1 MRHPDPVEVEQRYFD
16 DVSVGTKI
24 PEREYGPHTLTSA
37 VFWAAVQENA
47 GLLHFD
53 RDYVREHRGAKS
65 IVVSGQQRQSYV
77 VRTLLDWTGPRGFLR
92 RMDCRH
98 RASTHEGE
106 MQRYSAT
113 VVGKSGDPESPW
125 IAVDVDGR
133 DQDDQQILT
142 AKCTLLLPLVD
153 WPLDRHV
160 WETVTPE
167 P

>member
-1 MRHPDPVEVEQRYFD
+1 MRHPDLVEVEQRYFD
-16 DVSVGTKI
+16 DVTVGAKI

-47 GLLHFD
+47 GLLHLD

-77 VRTLLDWTGPRGFLR
+77 VRTLMDWTGPRGFLR
-92 RMDCRH
+92 TMDCRH

-113 VVGKSGDPESPW
+113 VIEKSIDPESPW
-125 IAVDVDGR
+125 IVVDVDGR
-133 DQDDQQILT
+133 NGDGEQILT
-142 AKCTLLLPLVD
+142 AKCTLLLPLLD
-153 WPLDRHV
+153 WPIERHV
-160 WETVTPE
+160 WDAAMP
-167 P
+167 

>member
-1 MRHPDPVEVEQRYFD
+1 MRHPDPVEADQRYFD
-16 DVSVGTKI
+16 DVRVGDAI
-24 PEREYGPHTLTSA
+24 PAREYGPHTLTSA

-53 RDYVREHRGAKS
+53 RDYVRAQRGAKS

-92 RMDCRH
+92 TMDCRH

-106 MQRYSAT
+106 MQIYSAT
-113 VVGKSGDPESPW
+113 VTGRSDDPQSPW

-133 DQDDQQILT
+133 DQDGQQILT
-142 AKCTLLLPLVD
+142 AKCTLLLPLLD

-160 WETVTPE
+160 WETATPE
-167 P
+167 

>member
-1 MRHPDPVEVEQRYFD
+1 MRHPEPVEVEQRYFD
-16 DVSVGTKI
+16 DVTVGDKI

-53 RDYVREHRGAKS
+53 RDYVREQRGAKS

-77 VRTLLDWTGPRGFLR
+77 VRTLMDWAGARGFLR
-92 RMDCRH
+92 TMDCRH

-113 VVGKSGDPESPW
+113 VTEKSNDPASPW
-125 IAVDVDGR
+125 IKVEVDGR
-133 DQDDQQILT
+133 DGDNQQILT

-153 WPLDRHV
+153 WPVDRHV
-160 WETVTPE
+160 WETITPE
-167 P
+167 